1 MAALQRG
8 EPDIDPHLRDRSN
21 DRRRGVTLFARPSAP
36 VREAVKN
43 FLERVARVCPGQYL
57 YRPEEFHVTVMGII
71 SGTEAW
77 EAEARHLDSYRAILR
92 EVLGRQRPFRVAF
105 RGVTVSPGAVLIQGF
120 PLDDGLERIRA
131 ELREAFSRAGFEGV
145 LDRRYRITTA
155 HMTVMRFGQADGNW
169 AALVSLLRE
178 SREID
183 FGETAVRNLELTLAD
198 WYASAES
205 VRLLEEFS
213 LPGF

>member
-1 MAALQRG
+1 MD
-8 EPDIDPHLRDRSN
+8 E
-21 DRRRGVTLFARPSAP
+21 
-36 VREAVKN
+36 
-43 FLERVARVCPGQYL
+43 
-57 YRPEEFHVTVMGII
+57 GI
-71 SGTEAW
+71 
-77 EAEARHLDSYRAILR
+77 
-92 EVLGRQRPFRVAF
+92 
-105 RGVTVSPGAVLIQGF
+105 
-120 PLDDGLERIRA
+120 ERIRA

-145 LDRRYRITTA
+145 LDRRYRITAA
-155 HMTVMRFGQADGNW
+155 HMTVMRFGQTDGNW